1 MRSRLEHDDHNQ
13 AEDDKHKKEN
23 AFPPPSVFLVA
34 VIGIS
39 AREEWKSEK
48 KSRTASR
55 CLAP

>member
-48 KSRTASR
+48 NHVPRR
-55 CLAP
+55 GV